1 MTKQSTFMSSTCS
14 YNCLDDLVDEAE
26 LVARIITSRWT
37 TSASNGSIF
46 EADKDIDPGAPRAA
60 ATSGA
65 VEVTGDHEDHMAE
78 LVDVLATLSR
88 RDDGGNR
95 AVADVL
101 ASTQGQ
107 QLPPKPMMPSPH
119 SASADPSGNGA

>member
-1 MTKQSTFMSSTCS
+1 M
-14 YNCLDDLVDEAE
+14 NEAE
-26 LVARIITSRWT
+26 LAARIIMSRWT
-37 TSASNGSIF
+37 TSASKGSIF
-46 EADKDIDPGAPRAA
+46 EADKDIDSETPRAA

-65 VEVTGDHEDHMAE
+65 VEVTGGHEHCMAE

-88 RDDGGNR
+88 RVDGGNR

-107 QLPPKPMMPSPH
+107 QLPPKAYDAQS
-119 SASADPSGNGA
+119 SFC

>member
-1 MTKQSTFMSSTCS
+1 MSSTCS

-46 EADKDIDPGAPRAA
+46 EADKDIDSGAPRAA

-65 VEVTGDHEDHMAE
+65 VEVTGGHGHCMAE

-88 RDDGGNR
+88 HVDGGNQGRGGRPCVDAR
-95 AVADVL
+95 AA
-101 ASTQGQ
+101 AT
-107 QLPPKPMMPSPH
+107 PKAYDAQS
-119 SASADPSGNGA
+119 SFC